1 MERARIYC
9 LVLLT
14 VLSVGPNLALCE
26 EDNSFEA
33 FQRKERVRERCER
46 NPNLSRCEKFLDAE
60 YRRYSDLERDS
71 DENAMLEEERSEE
84 SREKSVQKE
93 LMAFCREEPDAPRC
107 AKLKNSR
114 PRLRHSSA
122 TVTW

>member
-1 MERARIYC
+1 MERAYSYC
-9 LVLLT
+9 IVLLLVLT
-14 VLSVGPNLALCE
+14 MGSSLALCE

-33 FQRKERVRERCER
+33 FQRKERVRELCAK
-46 NPNLSRCEKFLDAE
+46 NPNQSRCDKFLDAE

-71 DENAMLEEERSEE
+71 EENALLEEERSEE

-107 AKLKNSR
+107 AKLKSR
-114 PRLRHSSA
+114 PRLRHSSR
-122 TVTW
+122 TVSW